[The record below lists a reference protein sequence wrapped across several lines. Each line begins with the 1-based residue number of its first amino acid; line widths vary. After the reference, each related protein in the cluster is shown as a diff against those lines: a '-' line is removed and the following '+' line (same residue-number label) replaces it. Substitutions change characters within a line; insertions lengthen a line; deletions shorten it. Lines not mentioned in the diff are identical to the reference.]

1 MKVSILGVG
10 LTSLALAKM
19 LANERIKVDIFS
31 DGKNRKINKIQTL
44 GISKS
49 NIEFFDKK
57 ILNIK
62 KFLWDINRIEI
73 YSDNLKNE
81 KILEFENNEK
91 ILFSLITNFDLYNH
105 LFLSL
110 KKNKLITFK
119 RLIDYEILMKKGY
132 NLIFNC
138 DYNHSIS
145 KKFFNKK
152 IEKNYRGFAHI
163 TTFQHKKVLNNN
175 IAVQVFTKKGPI
187 AFLPLSP
194 KETSVVYSVK
204 GKKEINLNEFIK
216 KYNLSYEI
224 LKINK
229 SLSFPLKSSNLRTY
243 YHENII
249 AFGDLLHKIHPLAG
263 QGFNMTIRDIREIYN
278 LIMFKKEHGLDLDKS
293 ICLEF
298 EKRTKDKNYFFS
310 QGIDLIYELFNFE
323 NRIKNKTLSKS
334 IKFFGN
340 NKIVN
345 KFLTKFADNGVI
357 Y

>member
-49 NIEFFDKK
+49 NIEFFDEK

-62 KFLWDINRIEI
+62 KFLWDINKIEI
-73 YSDNLKNE
+73 FSDNLKNE
-81 KILEFENNEK
+81 KILEFENNQDT
-91 ILFSLITNFDLYNH
+91 LFSLITNFDLYNH

-110 KKNKLITFK
+110 KKNKFITFK
-119 RLIDYEILMKKGY
+119 KSIDYEILMKKGY

-145 KKFFNKK
+145 KKFFSKK
-152 IEKNYRGFAHI
+152 IEKNYKGFAHI

-175 IAVQVFTKKGPI
+175 IAAQVFTKKGPI
-187 AFLPLSP
+187 AFLPLSTN
-194 KETSVVYSVK
+194 ETSVVYSVK
-204 GKKEINLNEFIK
+204 GNKDINLNEFIK

-263 QGFNMTIRDIREIYN
+263 QGFNMTIRDIKEIYN
-278 LIMFKKEHGLDLDKS
+278 LIIFKKEHGLDLDKS
-293 ICLEF
+293 ICSDF
-298 EKRTKDKNYFFS
+298 EKKTKDKNYFFS
-310 QGIDLIYELFNFE
+310 QGIDLIYELFTFE
-323 NRIKNKTLSKS
+323 NRIENKILSKS

-345 KFLTKFADNGVI
+345 KFLTKFADNGVM